1 MKIISFWKK
10 YFLQLFQYSER
21 TIASTETSDT
31 STERSDTQLF
41 GSGKSKGVAISG
53 RLYTHLP
60 QKDIEKKSKFNGAKS
75 GLKKIVLIAQ
85 ILFLYH
91 ELSVCPLILNYIK
104 VYLVSSPIA
113 KPTWM
118 SNFGKPRGL
127 LGFPITA
134 SL

>member
-1 MKIISFWKK
+1 MP
-10 YFLQLFQYSER
+10 R
-21 TIASTETSDT
+21 
-31 STERSDTQLF
+31 
-41 GSGKSKGVAISG
+41 
-53 RLYTHLP
+53 
-60 QKDIEKKSKFNGAKS
+60 KDIEKKVNLMELSQDTQ
-75 GLKKIVLIAQ
+75 KIVLIAQ

-104 VYLVSSPIA
+104 VYLASLQIA

-118 SNFGKPRGL
+118 SNFGKPRGM